1 MNEITTPEPEP
12 LINPDEVTEVVFI
25 PLTPIEPPSSKPFS
39 KFTAVVNGLQTIDGI
54 DTAMAY
60 AKFYFDNDQSI
71 EENISYITDII
82 EQDL

>member
-1 MNEITTPEPEP
+1 MNETTTPEP
-12 LINPDEVTEVVFI
+12 LINPDEVTEVIVL
-25 PLTPIEPPSSKPFS
+25 PLTPIEPPSSKPFA

-60 AKFYFDNDQSI
+60 AKFYFDHDQSI
-71 EENISYITDII
+71 EDNISRITDII